1 LLGMMDFLAIL
12 TQRTM
17 RLLAPCFCA
26 LMLASCQRM
35 STLGFDTQSAFGS
48 VSLAERCVDIMR
60 RAFPEGG
67 FDVTNRR
74 VKVEGNAATVGIAAT
89 RSAVPANGLY
99 AREVGVECRFE
110 NGVLTGFRWTAG
122 PVRPSGV
129 GQAR

>member
-1 LLGMMDFLAIL
+1 MIDFFAIFTRRMTPVSAL
-12 TQRTM
+12 
-17 RLLAPCFCA
+17 CFCV

-48 VSLAERCVDIMR
+48 VSLAERCVDIMH

-67 FDVTNRR
+67 FDINSRR
-74 VKVEGNAATVGIAAT
+74 VKVEGNAAVVGIAAT
-89 RSAVPANGLY
+89 RDAVPANGLY

-110 NGVLTGFRWTAG
+110 NGILTGFRWTAG